1 MDSSVALG
9 AVLWFI
15 GLLCVAGQV
24 AWNASDRRKEAEE
37 AEAAEETGEDPPPP
51 GPDPWDRLPIQDRL
65 A

>member
-1 MDSSVALG
+1 MESSVALG

-24 AWNASDRRKEAEE
+24 AWNARDKRKEDEE
-37 AEAAEETGEDPPPP
+37 AEVAEQAGEDPPPP
-51 GPDPWDRLPIQDRL
+51 EPDRWDRLPIQDRL